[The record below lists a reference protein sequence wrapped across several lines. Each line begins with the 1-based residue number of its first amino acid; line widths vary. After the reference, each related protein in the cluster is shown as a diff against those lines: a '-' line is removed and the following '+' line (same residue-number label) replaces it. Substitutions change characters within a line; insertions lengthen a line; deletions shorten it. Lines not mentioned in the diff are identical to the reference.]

1 MRNWFSTLCFLMA
14 GLGFMGT
21 SVAAEADV
29 SAADAKSVRA
39 VIQAQFD
46 ALAVD
51 DAKAAFALAAPNL
64 REMFGSP
71 DDFIDM
77 VRTSYP
83 VVYRPVS
90 VACLRPEQVAENLFQ
105 GVHLTDG
112 DGNLWLAMYRMV
124 RQRDKSWRIA
134 GCHVVHATGQVS

>member
-21 SVAAEADV
+21 SAAAADV
-29 SAADAKSVRA
+29 SAADTKGVRA
-39 VIQAQFD
+39 VIQAQLD
-46 ALAVD
+46 ALAAD

-64 REMFGSP
+64 REMFGTP
-71 DDFIDM
+71 DVFIEM

-90 VACLRPEQVAENLFQ
+90 VAFLKPERVDDALFQ
-105 GVHLTDG
+105 GVHLTDA
-112 DGNLWLAMYRMV
+112 DGNLWLAVYRMV

-134 GCHVVHATGQVS
+134 GCQLVHAVGQVA

>member
-14 GLGFMGT
+14 GLGFMGNSAAADVT
-21 SVAAEADV
+21 AAE
-29 SAADAKSVRA
+29 AKSVRA
-39 VIQAQFD
+39 VIRAQLD
-46 ALAVD
+46 ALAAD
-51 DAKAAFALAAPNL
+51 DAKAAFALAAPDL
-64 REMFGSP
+64 REMFGTP

-90 VACLRPEQVAENLFQ
+90 VAFLKPERIDDALFQ
-105 GVHLTDG
+105 GVHLTDA
-112 DGNLWLAMYRMV
+112 DGNLWLAVYRMV

-134 GCHVVHATGQVS
+134 GCHVVHASGQVA

>member
-14 GLGFMGT
+14 GLGFMAT
-21 SVAAEADV
+21 SSAADV
-29 SAADAKSVRA
+29 PEADAKSVRA
-39 VIQAQFD
+39 VIQAQLD

-51 DAKAAFALAAPNL
+51 DAKAAFALAAPDL
-64 REMFGSP
+64 REMFGTP

-90 VACLRPEQVAENLFQ
+90 VAFLKPERIDDALFQ
-105 GVHLTDG
+105 GVHLTDA

-134 GCHVVHATGQVS
+134 GCHVVHASGQVA

>member
-14 GLGFMGT
+14 GLGFMGSSAAADVT
-21 SVAAEADV
+21 AAE
-29 SAADAKSVRA
+29 AKSVRA
-39 VIQAQFD
+39 VIRAQLD
-46 ALAVD
+46 ALAAD
-51 DAKAAFALAAPNL
+51 DAKAAFALAAPDL
-64 REMFGSP
+64 REMFGTP

-90 VACLRPEQVAENLFQ
+90 VAFLKPERIDDALFQ
-105 GVHLTDG
+105 GVHLTDA
-112 DGNLWLAMYRMV
+112 DGNLWLAVYRMV

-134 GCHVVHATGQVS
+134 GCHVVHASGQVS

>member
-1 MRNWFSTLCFLMA
+1 MRNWFSTLCFLVA

-21 SVAAEADV
+21 SAAAADV

-46 ALAVD
+46 ALAAD
-51 DAKAAFALAAPNL
+51 DAKAAFALAAPNI
-64 REMFGSP
+64 REMFGTP
-71 DDFIDM
+71 DKFIDM

-90 VACLRPEQVAENLFQ
+90 VAFLKPERVDDALFQ
-105 GVHLTDG
+105 GVHLTDA
-112 DGNLWLAMYRMV
+112 DGNLWLAVYRMV

-134 GCHVVHATGQVS
+134 GCQVVHATGQVA

>member
-1 MRNWFSTLCFLMA
+1 MRNWISTLCFLMA

-21 SVAAEADV
+21 SAAADV
-29 SAADAKSVRA
+29 SASDAKSVRA

-64 REMFGSP
+64 REMFGTP

-90 VACLRPEQVAENLFQ
+90 VAFLKPERVDDALFQ
-105 GVHLTDG
+105 GVHLTDA
-112 DGNLWLAMYRMV
+112 DGNLWLAIYRMV

-134 GCHVVHATGQVS
+134 GCHVVHAAAQVA

>member
-14 GLGFMGT
+14 GFGFMGT
-21 SVAAEADV
+21 SAVAADV

-64 REMFGSP
+64 REMFGTP

-90 VACLRPEQVAENLFQ
+90 VAFLKPERIDDALFQ
-105 GVHLTDG
+105 GVHLTDA
-112 DGNLWLAMYRMV
+112 DGNLWLAMFRMV

-134 GCHVVHATGQVS
+134 GCQVVHASGQIA

>member
-14 GLGFMGT
+14 GFGFMGN
-21 SVAAEADV
+21 SAVAADV

-64 REMFGSP
+64 REMFGTP

-90 VACLRPEQVAENLFQ
+90 VAFLKPERIDDALFQ
-105 GVHLTDG
+105 GVHLTDA
-112 DGNLWLAMYRMV
+112 DGNLWLAMFRMV

-134 GCHVVHATGQVS
+134 GCHVVHASGQVS

>member
-14 GLGFMGT
+14 GFGFMGT
-21 SVAAEADV
+21 SAVAADV

-64 REMFGSP
+64 REMFGTP

-90 VACLRPEQVAENLFQ
+90 VAFLKPERIDDALFQ
-105 GVHLTDG
+105 GVHLTDA
-112 DGNLWLAMYRMV
+112 DGNLWLAMFRMV

-134 GCHVVHATGQVS
+134 GCQVVPASGQIA

>member
-14 GLGFMGT
+14 GLGFMAT
-21 SVAAEADV
+21 SSAAADV
-29 SAADAKSVRA
+29 SEADAKSVRA
-39 VIQAQFD
+39 VIQAQLD

-64 REMFGSP
+64 REMFGTP

-90 VACLRPEQVAENLFQ
+90 VAFLKPERVDDALFQ
-105 GVHLTDG
+105 GVHLTDA
-112 DGNLWLAMYRMV
+112 DGNLWLAMFRMV

-134 GCHVVHATGQVS
+134 GCQVVHASGQIA

>member
-14 GLGFMGT
+14 GFGFMG
-21 SVAAEADV
+21 SSAAADV

-39 VIQAQFD
+39 VIQAQLD

-64 REMFGSP
+64 REMFGTP

-90 VACLRPEQVAENLFQ
+90 VAFLKPERVNDALFQ
-105 GVHLTDG
+105 GVHLTDA

-134 GCHVVHATGQVS
+134 GCHVVHASGQVA